1 MSLAFRESESK
12 VVYPCEWMGYKLPI
26 CDHNGDVFESTD
38 DEVEVSYVIMGVE
51 ASSNVWL
58 HHMGVGVSKI
68 VEMVDGIKVAFY
80 LKSPEKVGVMKKEYL
95 TLVCGLNDDGSK
107 DMKEMET
114 KDNEFVVVYKSGSFY
129 YTPIIVEETKGDKH
143 MFVRVELKR
152 GVPASECKEVYGR
165 KVVTINGECVE
176 LCMENR
182 CYCMVCCDGWQGAPG
197 LIEVN
202 GNGTM
207 MSACSKCCKEI
218 EKGNKPWK
226 MGVAS
231 LGKVLE
237 KVESSLEEASSIVES
252 LLSESSDDETWFDYG
267 NEKMVMGQMKSFYQD
282 SIRID
287 SKVDGVLKVMSK
299 KRMLT
304 ESEIA
309 DMKKQCSKAEKNS
322 AEIKISLDS
331 FQEGFDE
338 YKAKR

>member
-1 MSLAFRESESK
+1 
-12 VVYPCEWMGYKLPI
+12 MGYKLPI

-58 HHMGVGVSKI
+58 HHTGVGASKI
-68 VEMVDGIKVAFY
+68 VEMVDGIKVSFY

-107 DMKEMET
+107 DMKEMDT

-152 GVPASECKEVYGR
+152 GVPASECKEVFGR

-176 LCMENR
+176 LYMENR

-226 MGVAS
+226 MGVTS
-231 LGKVLE
+231 LCKVLY
-237 KVESSLEEASSIVES
+237 KVESSLDEASSIVES
-252 LLSESSDDETWFDYG
+252 LVSEDEPVFDYG
-267 NEKMVMGQMKSFYQD
+267 NDKMVMGNMKSFYQD
-282 SIRID
+282 TIRND
-287 SKVDGVLKVMSK
+287 RKVDGVLKEMSK
-299 KRMLT
+299 KRLLT
-304 ESEIA
+304 ESEINK
-309 DMKKQCSKAEKNS
+309 MKKQCSKAEKNS
-322 AEIKISLDS
+322 AEIKSFLHS

>member
-12 VVYPCEWMGYKLPI
+12 VVSPCEWMGYKLPI

-38 DEVEVSYVIMGVE
+38 DEIEVSYVIMGVE

-58 HHMGVGVSKI
+58 HHTGVGVSKI
-68 VEMVDGIKVAFY
+68 VEMVEGMKISFY

-107 DMKEMET
+107 DMKEMDT

-143 MFVRVELKR
+143 MFARVELKH
-152 GVPASECKEVYGR
+152 GVPASECKEVFGR

-182 CYCMVCCDGWQGAPG
+182 CYCMVCCDGWEGAPG

-231 LGKVLE
+231 LGKVD
-237 KVESSLEEASSIVES
+237 ES
-252 LLSESSDDETWFDYG
+252 LSSEDEAWFDFS

-282 SIRID
+282 TIRND
-287 SKVDGVLKVMSK
+287 RKVDGLLEKISK
-299 KRMLT
+299 KRQLT
-304 ESEIA
+304 EGEIH
-309 DMKKQCSKAEKNS
+309 DMKKQCSKAENNS
-322 AEIKISLDS
+322 AEIKSSLYA
-331 FQEGFDE
+331 FQDAFDE